1 MPVCSCTSS
10 VWWLRNVGG
19 WGGAKVPPQFEP
31 SVIIDGVLLSLF
43 WWPLRSAFIYSF
55 SNRKEFFSSQ
65 DIQVQVKSQVTDV
78 KVQVKFQ
85 VSLIFVQIHQ
95 MYHSSQ
101 SHVSRVKT
109 SRLLSCHCRH
119 WPWFQLGEIC
129 LDEETSC
136 GHFQLCSVDRYMA
149 PPSSVLILF
158 FLGCYT
164 PPVGVNK
171 SKNQP
176 VWPCR

>member
-1 MPVCSCTSS
+1 MFMYELCVVVKECGG
-10 VWWLRNVGG
+10 LG
-19 WGGAKVPPQFEP
+19 WGKGSAPVRAQCYYRR
-31 SVIIDGVLLSLF
+31 GVVKPVLVTITECIHLF
-43 WWPLRSAFIYSF
+43 FQQQERV
-55 SNRKEFFSSQ
+55 FSSQ

-119 WPWFQLGEIC
+119 WSWFQLGEIC